1 MRHSKSLVGPGTVMQ
16 ELEARR
22 LLDAAPTDVG
32 DPPTALWTGGSGVVL
47 EQQRTAD
54 LNGDGYADVVA
65 VQRRR
70 LLTFL
75 NRGDGTFGEPTVTR
89 LAGFVG
95 KIGVGRFDGSGS
107 VGVASAG
114 TWPRPGQGPLQ
125 VLRLLRF
132 DVASGGFE
140 VVDRKVIGIGAVAE
154 VEAANVADDA
164 RDEIVVLGRVGNGST
179 SVLTVRVTTAGSLF
193 SVRTTT
199 ELVGPGA
206 AQLLVRGSVTA
217 ITFSNVSGDG
227 RVEMIV
233 GSLSDGL
240 AVVRVY
246 SAAAPRQA
254 DAIRFRS
261 SVPFASGSNVV
272 RSLSA
277 ADVTGDGRVDL
288 VLGLGRMGDEGL
300 PLAASEIV
308 ARTGLAVVPREDG
321 GWGRAVDTGVDFGA
335 ELVASQ
341 GLIFGEV
348 VADSLAVVALGDL
361 DGAGGIEAL
370 VVRRTAYV
378 VTDQI
383 ARTLTRTEST
393 AVFRVGVATGGWT
406 SRLAWRQSWATGN
419 DFRPGGRFGT
429 QPPAITGLAA
439 LGGAG
444 SPASVLGWIAGSVA
458 ESPLIPARVVVI
470 GPLSQLLAP

>member
-54 LNGDGYADVVA
+54 LNGDGYADIVA

-95 KIGVGRFDGSGS
+95 KIGVGRFDGSGN

-114 TWPRPGQGPLQ
+114 TWSRPGQAAVQ

-132 DVASGGFE
+132 DSASGGLT
-140 VVDRKVIGIGAVAE
+140 VVDRKTLGIGEVAA
-154 VEAANVADDA
+154 VEAANLVDDG
-164 RDEIVVLGRVGNGST
+164 RDEIVVLSRAAAGDT
-179 SVLTVRVTTAGSLF
+179 SVLTVRVTNAGSLF
-193 SVRTTT
+193 SVRTTSG
-199 ELVGPGA
+199 LVGPGA

-227 RVEMIV
+227 RAEMIV

-300 PLAASEIV
+300 PRAASEIV

-321 GWGRAVDTGVDFGA
+321 GWGRAVDTGVDFGD
-335 ELVASQ
+335 ELVGSE
-341 GLIFGEV
+341 GLTSVSVE
-348 VADSLAVVALGDL
+348 ADTLAVVALGDL
-361 DGAGGIEAL
+361 DNTDGVEAL

-378 VTDQI
+378 
-383 ARTLTRTEST
+383 
-393 AVFRVGVATGGWT
+393 
-406 SRLAWRQSWATGN
+406 
-419 DFRPGGRFGT
+419 
-429 QPPAITGLAA
+429 
-439 LGGAG
+439 
-444 SPASVLGWIAGSVA
+444 
-458 ESPLIPARVVVI
+458 
-470 GPLSQLLAP
+470 